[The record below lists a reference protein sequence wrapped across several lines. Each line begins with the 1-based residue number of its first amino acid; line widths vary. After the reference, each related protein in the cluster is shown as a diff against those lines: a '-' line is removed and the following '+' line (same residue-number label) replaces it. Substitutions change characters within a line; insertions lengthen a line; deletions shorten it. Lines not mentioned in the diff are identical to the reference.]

1 MSNTSCRRG
10 PSGAEMT
17 STWTGSLP
25 HRGRTRPRWRQGP
38 GRPRSHRRPRR
49 GSWLGSCDVLLD
61 IERLRDAGSDTPE
74 RRLDPEAPAYQ
85 ATPPGDRQGCRPTAP
100 APQRCWSGSRRRPQR
115 APRWPGSS
123 SSRRSVPTERRPQ
136 RRVAHL
142 TGAERS
148 RSDSADDR
156 RPLHAGLEPQANSSS
171 HGSRNADNDGP
182 TQPTPHLIISAH
194 TAMETGPVST
204 PSGPHPRSE
213 AATPPRTDSASTAC
227 SKKPSLAGPTRSTSP
242 SCSVSANRPHPL
254 RPSSPP
260 TPHDRRRRFRRSTR
274 RQRPLA
280 DWLIRVLCRRSPLWT
295 GRLPR
300 CSSAGFA
307 RVGRLRWEELLCW
320 PEQVPSVAGNV
331 EEHGE
336 APVGLGARCG
346 HELDAG
352 RCHVLVHGVEVV
364 DP

>member
-1 MSNTSCRRG
+1 MAGLVVVSPFGPHRASPSASSGSPDRRG
-10 PSGAEMT
+10 AIPVG
-17 STWTGSLP
+17 L
-25 HRGRTRPRWRQGP
+25 GRRPTAAA
-38 GRPRSHRRPRR
+38 RRPRAS
-49 GSWLGSCDVLLD
+49 GQLVIAWL
-61 IERLRDAGSDTPE
+61 EE
-74 RRLDPEAPAYQ
+74 RRQ
-85 ATPPGDRQGCRPTAP
+85 
-100 APQRCWSGSRRRPQR
+100 
-115 APRWPGSS
+115 
-123 SSRRSVPTERRPQ
+123 
-136 RRVAHL
+136 H
-142 TGAERS
+142 
-148 RSDSADDR
+148 
-156 RPLHAGLEPQANSSS
+156 
-171 HGSRNADNDGP
+171 GP

-307 RVGRLRWEELLCW
+307 RVGRLRWEELLC
-320 PEQVPSVAGNV
+320 
-331 EEHGE
+331 
-336 APVGLGARCG
+336 
-346 HELDAG
+346 
-352 RCHVLVHGVEVV
+352 
-364 DP
+364 